1 MKCDR
6 GKVFDF
12 AVLAM
17 VAIVLA
23 LPAAAQTEKILYAFS
38 GANDGGQPMAGVVSD
53 GKGNLYGTTSQGGV
67 NFSGAVFQLK
77 PGSSGSWSQAW
88 CIRSLRSETEMDITL
103 LEAWY
108 LIAKEISTE
117 PPSPGGTNFE
127 GTVFELSPGSNG
139 TWTEQVLFSFSGG
152 ADGGSPLG
160 GLAVDSHGNLYG
172 TTYAGGA
179 NGFGT
184 VFELVSGSNSTLTE
198 KVLHSFS
205 GGNDGSNPFAVTPVL
220 DKSGNVYG
228 QTYNGGLHD
237 YGVIFE
243 LSPNSPGAWTENVV
257 HAFTG
262 GRGDVAGIA
271 GVVIDP
277 AGNVYVAAVFSIL
290 EFLPAKE
297 GLWSTRELHRFT
309 GGEDGAN
316 AEGCLMI
323 DGAGNLY
330 GMSMQEGPT
339 AQRCLS

>member
-1 MKCDR
+1 
-6 GKVFDF
+6 
-12 AVLAM
+12 
-17 VAIVLA
+17 
-23 LPAAAQTEKILYAFS
+23 
-38 GANDGGQPMAGVVSD
+38 
-53 GKGNLYGTTSQGGV
+53 
-67 NFSGAVFQLK
+67 
-77 PGSSGSWSQAW
+77 
-88 CIRSLRSETEMDITL
+88 
-103 LEAWY
+103 
-108 LIAKEISTE
+108 
-117 PPSPGGTNFE
+117 
-127 GTVFELSPGSNG
+127 
-139 TWTEQVLFSFSGG
+139 
-152 ADGGSPLG
+152 
-160 GLAVDSHGNLYG
+160 VDSHGNLYG

-290 EFLPAKE
+290 EFVPAKE

-330 GMSMQEGPT
+330 GMSTTGGAHRGTVFELVPTSQGPWMEKILHKFVGGADGMFPQYACVFVDGSGNVYGT
-339 AQRCLS
+339 TPTGGAASQGVVYQITP